1 MICDRVQAEVSR
13 TMDESHVLSPQSAR
27 HVSICSE
34 CAEFEETATDVARR
48 YRVQVRAGI
57 DRLRRLEAPRR
68 FPKRA
73 TAGWLVPL
81 AAALLLCWW
90 GAEPIAPKVLVQA
103 APAVTSAPPLRIWP
117 VDEEDLSFI
126 SVRDFLPVR
135 LDDEFWPSEPEIVLP
150 RSLRF

>member
-1 MICDRVQAEVSR
+1 MICDRVQSELSR
-13 TMDESHVLSPQSAR
+13 TMDEPHGLSPQSAR
-27 HVSICSE
+27 HLSICSE
-34 CAEFEETATDVARR
+34 CAEFEETAADVERR
-48 YRVQVRAGI
+48 YRVRVRAGI

-73 TAGWLVPL
+73 PAGGLL
-81 AAALLLCWW
+81 SFAAALLLCWW
-90 GAEPIAPKVLVQA
+90 SAEPTAPPVLVRVDPPA
-103 APAVTSAPPLRIWP
+103 AAAPLRIWP

-135 LDDEFWPSEPEIVLP
+135 LDDEFWPAEPEIVLP